1 MWYFDPDMLLEK
13 GKKNIFRL
21 FAYQSLKVIFV
32 ILLRKILYL
41 RMLEVHTPGSMY
53 TASFLIQVHGR
64 TTQSVILQTTITAM
78 FFPILLQ
85 EM

>member
-1 MWYFDPDMLLEK
+1 MRYFDPDMLPPQ
-13 GKKNIFRL
+13 KKKVFRL
-21 FAYQSLKVIFV
+21 FAYQSLKVTFV

-41 RMLEVHTPGSMY
+41 RMLEMHTPGSMY
-53 TASFLIQVHGR
+53 TASFLIQVHGK